1 MWELGSRSVIVLV
14 SVLSGCV
21 FLYNVWGSIF
31 ILIVLLFLAIYACYF
46 LIVNDSSLS
55 PHAFLLLE
63 HCRYISLEVR
73 RSFKAVIDQVHQH
86 IRQSLETVKHRFRR
100 RYIAQASSTMER
112 RRSGLYY
119 QLSTDS
125 YPTRKN
131 ASSHFGSITQ
141 HSPPIPK
148 SLQKTA
154 DTLNDVTPRNHFYHG
169 SEQHLSYDHQPFVSK
184 RTSTPV
190 LFARNKEELEN
201 QTLKFSPPGQVLS
214 RRISPPLYKQ
224 NQALMQVENT
234 TYFDAEGS
242 PSWSSSAAA
251 LKTNSKAGDRKAV
264 QTVAGPLSTSTR
276 YNIDPK

>member
-21 FLYNVWGSIF
+21 FLYNVWGPIF
-31 ILIVLLFLAIYACYF
+31 ILIVLLFLAVYAFYF
-46 LIVNDSSLS
+46 LIVNDSLLS

-63 HCRYISLEVR
+63 HCKYISLKVR
-73 RSFKAVIDQVHQH
+73 RSFKAVIDHVHQY
-86 IRQSLETVKHRFRR
+86 IRQFLETVKRRFRN
-100 RYIAQASSTMER
+100 RYLAQASTTMER

-131 ASSHFGSITQ
+131 SPHFGSITQ
-141 HSPPIPK
+141 LSPIPK
-148 SLQKTA
+148 ILRKA
-154 DTLNDVTPRNHFYHG
+154 DTSNNVSPKNHFYHG
-169 SEQHLSYDHQPFVSK
+169 SEHLSYDHHSFVSK

-190 LFARNKEELEN
+190 FARNKEELEN
-201 QTLKFSPPGQVLS
+201 QTSKFSPPGQTLS
-214 RRISPPLYKQ
+214 KRTSLYKQ
-224 NQALMQVENT
+224 NQTLMQVENT

-242 PSWSSSAAA
+242 SWNSAAT
-251 LKTNSKAGDRKAV
+251 LKTNSKAGEKKTV
-264 QTVAGPLSTSTR
+264 QTVAGPLLTSTR